1 MMKAKVTS
9 SFRIREDHSTRKYTP
24 GDVAEG
30 ESAAYAVNNGYG
42 QALPEEKA
50 APAPKNKA
58 KKAAPKNKAKKAPA
72 SKSRKARS
80 SRK

>member
-1 MMKAKVTS
+1 MKAKITS
-9 SFRIREDHSTRKYTP
+9 SFRIRESHGTRKYTP

-30 ESAAYAVNNGYG
+30 DSAAYAVANGYG
-42 QALPEEKA
+42 EALPEEKA

-58 KKAAPKNKAKKAPA
+58 KKAAPANKA
-72 SKSRKARS
+72 RKPRS